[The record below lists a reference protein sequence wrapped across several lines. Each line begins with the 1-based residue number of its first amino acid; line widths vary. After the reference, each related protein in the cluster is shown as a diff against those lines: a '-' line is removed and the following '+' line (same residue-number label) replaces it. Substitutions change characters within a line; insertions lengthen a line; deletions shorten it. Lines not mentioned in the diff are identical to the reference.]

1 MGLSTTQLEAFL
13 AVSQTLNFTLA
24 AEKLHVTQSALSQ
37 RIINLESELGTTL
50 LIRDRAGIR
59 LTEVGS
65 ALVRYCQVKNS
76 FEEEFLSSIRSQDKA
91 VLSGTIRVGGFSTVT
106 NSVILP
112 SLSSLLKQNTK
123 MKLQLVSREWSDL
136 FSLLKRGEI
145 DYLVSD
151 DQMNRDEF
159 ERILLGVEK
168 NVLVAAKDE
177 TESERFLD
185 HDESDQTT
193 IKYLKKFKILT
204 KNLDRI
210 YLDDIYGILEG
221 LKLGLGKAVVPEHL
235 IPKKEGLVVLNS
247 GSVLEVPVYLYF
259 YSQPFYSKLHSSIVE
274 ALILGFKKILK

>member
-50 LIRDRAGIR
+50 LIRDRSGIR

-65 ALVRYCQVKNS
+65 SLVRYCQVKNS
-76 FEEEFLSSIRSQDKA
+76 FEDEFISSIRSQDKTE
-91 VLSGTIRVGGFSTVT
+91 LSGTIRIGGFSSVT

-112 SLSSLLKQNTK
+112 ALSSLLKQHSNL
-123 MKLQLVSREWSDL
+123 KLQLVSKELSDL

-151 DQMNRDEF
+151 DQINREEF

-168 NVLVAAKDE
+168 NVLVTSKSAAD
-177 TESERFLD
+177 TERFLD
-185 HDESDQTT
+185 HDENDQTT
-193 IKYLKKFKILT
+193 LQYLKKFKLPT
-204 KNLDRI
+204 KNLTRI
-210 YLDDIYGILEG
+210 YLDDFYGILEG

-235 IPKKEGLVVLNS
+235 IPKKEGLIVLNPS
-247 GSVLEVPVYLYF
+247 SVLEVPVYFYF
-259 YSQPFYSKLHSSIVE
+259 YSQPFYSKLHSVVVE
-274 ALILGFKKILK
+274 ALKLGFKKTLN